1 MNLNIVNW
9 VGNVVLDVIH
19 LYCPIMAC
27 INAKCA
33 ILFSIYC
40 YIEVI
45 EFLMIRWYFEVQF
58 LKLNNSILQCIMA
71 YFIV

>member
-40 YIEVI
+40 YIEVSFPDI
-45 EFLMIRWYFEVQF
+45 VNWISNDKMILWSAI
-58 LKLNNSILQCIMA
+58 LKIK
-71 YFIV
+71 